1 MPSKNTS
8 DPIPKY
14 VRIYSSVG
22 QYIFFRGFGPTKNIF
37 ITFWKCF
44 CIYSDFF
51 PMLSISAREC
61 SSTEKKI
68 LPFQKKLVM
77 FFQIHRYVFPET
89 LRTFFSHVSQFRYI
103 SDYQRN
109 HVNLEY
115 ILTFTI

>member
-1 MPSKNTS
+1 
-8 DPIPKY
+8 
-14 VRIYSSVG
+14 
-22 QYIFFRGFGPTKNIF
+22 
-37 ITFWKCF
+37 
-44 CIYSDFF
+44 
-51 PMLSISAREC
+51 MLSISAREC

-77 FFQIHRYVFPET
+77 FFHIHRYVFPET